1 MDEEKEYLN
10 NKGLIYAVIKQSGF
24 YWKTNEQY
32 QDIIDAGTDGLLY
45 GIRTYKD
52 EKGVRKST
60 YYCVCIKNEICK
72 MLYLKDM
79 KKRKG
84 ETVSLN
90 IIINEDAELLDFIP
104 DSTNLEKGILEK
116 EVASKLL
123 DLVNNLP
130 IEKDREVIKELYGL
144 EGRNETNGEQLAKK
158 WGVNKNAIYK
168 RKRRALI
175 QLWLRIRQNDERE
188 ELFEDYLYRR

>member
-1 MDEEKEYLN
+1 MDEEKEYKDN
-10 NKGLIYAVIKQSGF
+10 IGLIYTVIKNNGF
-24 YWKTNEQY
+24 YWRTSDEY
-32 QDIIDAGTDGLLY
+32 QDLLDAGTDGLLNA
-45 GIRTYKD
+45 IRSYNEC
-52 EKGVRKST
+52 EKAKKST

-90 IIINEDAELLDFIP
+90 TIINEDAELLDFIP
-104 DSTNLEKGILEK
+104 DSTNLEKEILEK

-123 DLVNNLP
+123 DLVNKLP

-168 RKRRALI
+168 RQRRALI

-188 ELFEDYLYRR
+188 KLFED

>member
-24 YWKTNEQY
+24 YWKTNDQY

-45 GIRTYKD
+45 GIRTYND

-60 YYCVCIKNEICK
+60 YYGVCIKNEICK

-90 IIINEDAELLDFIP
+90 TIINEDAELLDFIP
-104 DSTNLEKGILEK
+104 DNTNLEKEIIDK
-116 EVASKLL
+116 EVSKHLL
-123 DLVNNLP
+123 DLVNKLP
-130 IEKDREVIKELYGL
+130 NEKDREVIKNIYGL
-144 EGRNETNGEQLAKK
+144 DGYKEINGNRLADK
-158 WGVNKNAIYK
+158 WGVSKNAIYK
-168 RKRRALI
+168 RQRRALI